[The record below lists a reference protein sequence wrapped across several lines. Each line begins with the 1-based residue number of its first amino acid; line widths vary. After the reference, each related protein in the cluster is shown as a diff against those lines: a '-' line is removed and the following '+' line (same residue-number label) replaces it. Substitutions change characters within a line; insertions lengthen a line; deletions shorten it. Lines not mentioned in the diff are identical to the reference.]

1 MSENGRACR
10 APKAAR
16 RGRGGAAVV
25 TAAATHRGVVPFI
38 PSNPL
43 VMTVVFTFPA
53 LATRLPPTRFR
64 TCHLYGRGE
73 TGFTAPDG
81 RLAARS

>member
-1 MSENGRACR
+1 M
-10 APKAAR
+10 
-16 RGRGGAAVV
+16 